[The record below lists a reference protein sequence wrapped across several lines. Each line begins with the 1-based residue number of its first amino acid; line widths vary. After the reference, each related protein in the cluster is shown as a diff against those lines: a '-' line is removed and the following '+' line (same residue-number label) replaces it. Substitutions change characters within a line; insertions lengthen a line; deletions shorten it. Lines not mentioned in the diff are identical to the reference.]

1 MRINNLNYHIIHKI
15 LKPVGN
21 TDILVTHLLFVFFIS
36 ASGVKLIMPVPI
48 DNPESFTYVPIGFV
62 HSPFSD
68 IAGMPI
74 QPSGA
79 RGIRG
84 TIEIRP
90 EFVAGLRDL
99 EEFSHV
105 ILIYAL
111 HRCNGYSLEVKP
123 FLDHQPHGIFATRA
137 PKRPNAIGLS
147 IIRLV
152 GIQGNTLEIED
163 VDILDGTPLL
173 DIKPYVPAF
182 DSHCE
187 AKAGWFDAVSQNA
200 TSVMSDD
207 RFR

>member
-1 MRINNLNYHIIHKI
+1 
-15 LKPVGN
+15 
-21 TDILVTHLLFVFFIS
+21 
-36 ASGVKLIMPVPI
+36 MPEKV
-48 DNPESFTYVPIGFV
+48 DNPESFTYIPIGIV

-74 QPSGA
+74 QPTGA

-90 EFVAGLRDL
+90 EFVRGLKDL
-99 EEFSHV
+99 EGFARI
-105 ILIYAL
+105 ILIYAF

-123 FLDHQPHGIFATRA
+123 FLDPQPHGIFATRA
-137 PKRPNAIGLS
+137 PRRPNAIGLS
-147 IIRLV
+147 IVRLV
-152 GIQGNTLEIED
+152 GIQGTTLEIED

-182 DSHCE
+182 DSYCE
-187 AKAGWFDAVSQNA
+187 AKAGWFDAVSHNA
-200 TSVMSDD
+200 TSFRSDE

>member
-1 MRINNLNYHIIHKI
+1 
-15 LKPVGN
+15 
-21 TDILVTHLLFVFFIS
+21 
-36 ASGVKLIMPVPI
+36 MPYPI
-48 DNPESFTYVPIGFV
+48 DNPKSFTYTPIGIV

-79 RGIRG
+79 RGVVG

-99 EEFSHV
+99 KGFSRI
-105 ILIYAL
+105 ILIYAF
-111 HRCNGYSLEVKP
+111 HRCRDYTLEVKP
-123 FLDHQPHGIFATRA
+123 FLDPAPHGIFATRA

-147 IIRLV
+147 IVRLV
-152 GIQGNTLEIED
+152 GIQGNILEIED
-163 VDILDGTPLL
+163 VDLLDGTPLL

-182 DSHCE
+182 DSYCE
-187 AKAGWFDAVSQNA
+187 AKAGWLDAVSRNA
-200 TSVMSDD
+200 TFVRSDE

>member
-1 MRINNLNYHIIHKI
+1 
-15 LKPVGN
+15 
-21 TDILVTHLLFVFFIS
+21 
-36 ASGVKLIMPVPI
+36 MPVPV
-48 DNPESFTYVPIGFV
+48 DNPQSFTYVPIGTV

-74 QPSGA
+74 QPGGA

-84 TIEIRP
+84 SIEIRP
-90 EFVAGLRDL
+90 EFVAGLLDL

-123 FLDHQPHGIFATRA
+123 FLDTQPHGIFATRA
-137 PKRPNAIGLS
+137 PRRPNPIGLS
-147 IIRLV
+147 VVRLV
-152 GIQGNTLEIED
+152 GIQGNRLEIED

-182 DSHCE
+182 DSYCE
-187 AKAGWFDAVSQNA
+187 AKAGWFDAVSHNV
-200 TSVMSDD
+200 TSVRSDD

>member
-1 MRINNLNYHIIHKI
+1 
-15 LKPVGN
+15 
-21 TDILVTHLLFVFFIS
+21 
-36 ASGVKLIMPVPI
+36 MPESE
-48 DNPESFTYVPIGFV
+48 DNPESFTYFPIGII
-62 HSPFSD
+62 HSPFPD

-84 TIEIRP
+84 TVELRP
-90 EFVAGLRDL
+90 EYVTGLKDI

-105 ILIYAL
+105 ILIYAF

-123 FLDHQPHGIFATRA
+123 FLDPAPHGIFATRA

-147 IIRLV
+147 VVRLAGVV
-152 GIQGNTLEIED
+152 GNILEIED
-163 VDILDGTPLL
+163 VDLLDGSPLL

-182 DSHCE
+182 DSHCN
-187 AKAGWFDAVSQNA
+187 AKAGWFDAVSHNA
-200 TSVMSDD
+200 TSVRSDG

>member
-1 MRINNLNYHIIHKI
+1 MNEHHHNMQPADQERKQRSGEMTLPITYSAIGII
-15 LKPVGN
+15 
-21 TDILVTHLLFVFFIS
+21 
-36 ASGVKLIMPVPI
+36 
-48 DNPESFTYVPIGFV
+48 

-68 IAGMPI
+68 VAGMPI

-84 TIEIRP
+84 TIAIYR

-99 EEFSHV
+99 EEFSHI

-111 HRCNGYSLEVKP
+111 HRCNGSALEVTP
-123 FLDHQPHGIFATRA
+123 FLDNRSHGIFATRA
-137 PKRPNAIGLS
+137 PKRPNPIGISVVRLS
-147 IIRLV
+147 GIR
-152 GIQGNTLEIED
+152 INILEIED

-182 DSHCE
+182 DSCCD
-187 AKAGWFDAVSQNA
+187 ARAGWFDAVSH
-200 TSVMSDD
+200 TTPSVRSDD

>member
-1 MRINNLNYHIIHKI
+1 MM
-15 LKPVGN
+15 
-21 TDILVTHLLFVFFIS
+21 
-36 ASGVKLIMPVPI
+36 MPDPCE
-48 DNPESFTYVPIGFV
+48 NPESCTYIPIGIV

-68 IAGMPI
+68 ITGMPI

-79 RGIRG
+79 QGIRG
-84 TIEIRP
+84 RIEIRQ

-105 ILIYAL
+105 ILLYAL
-111 HRCNGYSLEVKP
+111 HRCNGYSLEVTP
-123 FLDHQPHGIFATRA
+123 FLDPQPHGIFATRS

-147 IIRLV
+147 VVRLT
-152 GIQGNTLEIED
+152 GIQGTTLEIED

-182 DSHCE
+182 DAHCD
-187 AKAGWFDAVSQNA
+187 AKAGWFDSVAHHA
-200 TSVMSDD
+200 TTIRSDD

>member
-1 MRINNLNYHIIHKI
+1 MQY
-15 LKPVGN
+15 PADVPYS
-21 TDILVTHLLFVFFIS
+21 FIY
-36 ASGVKLIMPVPI
+36 
-48 DNPESFTYVPIGFV
+48 TPIGIV

-84 TIEIRP
+84 SIELCE
-90 EFVAGLRDL
+90 EFGAGLKDL
-99 EEFSHV
+99 DGFSRI
-105 ILIYAL
+105 ILIYAF
-111 HRCNGYSLEVKP
+111 HRSKDFSLQVKP
-123 FLDHQPHGIFATRA
+123 FLDPLPRGIFATRA

-147 IIRLV
+147 TVRLI
-152 GIQGNTLEIED
+152 GIQGNIIDIED

-182 DSHCE
+182 DSYCE
-187 AKAGWFDAVSQNA
+187 AKAGWLDA
-200 TSVMSDD
+200 TSRHVSSVKSDE